1 MESQKIYEESNTELI
16 KIRKALSSSDKVSID
31 FSKLD
36 GESSRVLREKLSEG
50 LSERIRTVGN
60 IITTVQ

>member
-1 MESQKIYEESNTELI
+1 MESQKIYEESNIELI
-16 KIRKALSSSDKVSID
+16 KVRKALLSSDKVSID